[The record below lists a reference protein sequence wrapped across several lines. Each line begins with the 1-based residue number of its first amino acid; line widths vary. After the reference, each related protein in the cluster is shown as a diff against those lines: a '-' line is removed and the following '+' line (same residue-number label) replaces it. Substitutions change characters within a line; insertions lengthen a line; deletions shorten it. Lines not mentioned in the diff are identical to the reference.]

1 MEKLKSAEELIKA
14 SPMVV
19 AGFNQFI
26 YGMPEPRYPDYG
38 DKSQWYAEKQ
48 GYDFAKN
55 MAKENGIAFT
65 HVFKCRL
72 DSNCYP
78 FSYGGGFVCNNCG
91 GSNLNKD
98 WWLIKVEKDG
108 NAFCC
113 HGLDFVNL
121 QESSNYAFG
130 DTFEEAI
137 SNYETLMLKTQI
149 EHN

>member
-1 MEKLKSAEELIKA
+1 
-14 SPMVV
+14 MVV

-26 YGMPEPRYPDYG
+26 YGMPEPRYSDYG
-38 DKSQWYAEKQ
+38 DKSQWYAEQQ
-48 GYDFAKN
+48 GYNFAKN

-72 DSNCYP
+72 DSHCHP